1 MKLSPFRMERW
12 QSTYEHRVRFNLS
25 ESGVHPLS
33 LNELLELTGLEG
45 LGDIQL
51 GYGQSNG
58 SDQLRARIAALYDGV
73 DPDQVVVTVGGAEAN
88 MAACWHLMEPGA
100 PVAVMVP
107 NYMQVPGL
115 VENLGGVVH
124 PFGLVEERGWQPDLD
139 ELRTVLDD
147 GARFILITNPNNP
160 TGACL
165 TSESRR
171 GIVEAASSVGA
182 WILSDEVYQ
191 GAELSGMT
199 TPSMWGE
206 YDRVLVTNSL
216 SKAYGVPGLRLGWVV
231 APTGETETLWAR
243 TDYTTIAPASLS
255 DQLATAALEPTA
267 RKRILQRTRDILRR
281 NLPILSEWMDAQDG
295 LFSYRP
301 PEAGAICYAR
311 YDAPVNSSELA
322 EKLRAEKSVLVVPG
336 DHFGMDRYLRLGFGP
351 PEAELRD
358 ALGRIGDAFKEV
370 MALSA

>member
-12 QSTYEHRVRFNLS
+12 QSTFEHRVRFNLS

-45 LGDIQL
+45 LGDLQL

-58 SDQLRARIAALYDGV
+58 SDLLRSRIAALYDGV
-73 DPDQVVVTVGGAEAN
+73 DPDQVIVTVGGAEAN
-88 MAACWHLMEPGA
+88 VAACWQLMEPGA
-100 PVAVMVP
+100 PVAVQVP

-115 VENLGGVVH
+115 VENLGGVVR
-124 PFGLVEERGWQPDLD
+124 PFGLVEERDWQPDLD
-139 ELRTVLDD
+139 ELRAVLDD
-147 GARFILITNPNNP
+147 GVRFILITNPNNP
-160 TGACL
+160 TGASL

-171 GIVEAASSVGA
+171 GIVDAASSVGA

-191 GAELSGMT
+191 GAELSGTT

-216 SKAYGVPGLRLGWVV
+216 SKAYGIPGLRLGWII
-231 APTGETETLWAR
+231 APLEEAETLWAR

-255 DQLATAALEPTA
+255 DELATAALEPAA
-267 RKRILQRTRDILRR
+267 RERILQRTRGILRR
-281 NLPILSEWMDAQDG
+281 NLPILGEWMDAQDG

-301 PEAGAICYAR
+301 PDAGAICYVR

-322 EKLRAEKSVLVVPG
+322 EKLRADKSVLVVPG

-358 ALGRIGDAFKEV
+358 ALDSVGDAFKEV
-370 MALSA
+370 MTLSG

>member
-1 MKLSPFRMERW
+1 MKLSPFRMEQW

-45 LGDIQL
+45 LGDVQL